1 MQSSVKSKH
10 MKYSTKSKL
19 SPYFVVF
26 AGVLAVSTAS
36 LFIRLAQREASS
48 LVIAAYRLGI
58 AAIILLPIAWLRAR
72 DEIKNLAKQA
82 WGLLL
87 LAGFFLALHFA
98 CWISSLRYTS
108 VVSSVVL
115 VTTTPL
121 WVALVS
127 PVVLKERV
135 SIGAAI
141 GLGVALLGSSIV
153 GASESCRVVV
163 LEFPYFKLS
172 CVPLRNMM
180 SGEPL
185 WGNFLAL
192 AGAWC
197 AAGYLLVGRK
207 VRASLSLLSYTFA
220 VYGAAALFLWL
231 GILFTG
237 QHFFGYSAT
246 THLWMLMLAIV
257 PQLIGHSSFN
267 WALRY
272 LPAAFVAVAL
282 LGEPVGSSLLAIIF
296 LRETPTILEVFG
308 GSLTLSGIYLVT
320 RGENKRQI
328 QQ

>member
-1 MQSSVKSKH
+1 MEH
-10 MKYSTKSKL
+10 ATKSKL

-26 AGVLAVSTAS
+26 TGVLAVSTAS
-36 LFIRLAQREASS
+36 LFIRLAQKEASS

-58 AAIILLPIAWLRAR
+58 AAIVLLPIAWLRAY
-72 DEIKNLAKQA
+72 DEIKALSRQA
-82 WGLLL
+82 QGLLL

-135 SIGAAI
+135 SVGVAL
-141 GLGVALLGSSIV
+141 GLGVALLGSTIV
-153 GASESCRVVV
+153 GTSESCQVTMIK
-163 LEFPYFKLS
+163 FPFFQLS
-172 CVPLRNMM
+172 CQSLRDIMG
-180 SGEPL
+180 GEPL

-207 VRASLSLLSYTFA
+207 VRVSLSLLSYTFA
-220 VYGAAALFLWL
+220 VYGIAALFLWL
-231 GILFTG
+231 GVLFTG
-237 QHFFGYSAT
+237 QRFFGYSAA
-246 THLWMLMLAIV
+246 THIWMLMLAIV

-282 LGEPVGSSLLAIIF
+282 LGEPVGSSLLTVIF
-296 LRETPTILEVFG
+296 LQETPTILEVLG
-308 GSLTLSGIYLVT
+308 GSLTLFGIYIVT
-320 RGENKRQI
+320 RSENKRPI
-328 QQ
+328 RE